1 MHIMIKRLLA
11 AAVLAVLTV
20 TSASAQLLYK
30 ISGKDLKAP
39 SYIIGTFHLA
49 NATFVDK
56 IAGVKDALTA
66 TDQVFGEVPFDD
78 MLNPDTLKVIQASMM
93 LPDGQ
98 TLKTVLSAEQYKKL
112 DAVLTQMMGV
122 GLSNPQ
128 VSAQMGK
135 MSPAALSAQLQVLM
149 FMQKHMGEFDPL
161 HGFDQYFQ
169 TQAKHNNEPIGGL
182 ETVAFQIALLYKSYD
197 MQRQVE
203 QLMCMI
209 DNMDFYEKIVEK
221 MAKAFYAQ
229 DIDALKAAM
238 EEKLGNT
245 CDATPKE
252 WAQFNDNR
260 NADWVRKMPAIMAAK
275 PTFFAVGAGHLPGP
289 KGVLQLLKD
298 IGYTVETVR

>member
-1 MHIMIKRLLA
+1 MIKRLLA
-11 AAVLAVLTV
+11 ATVLAVLTV

-78 MLNPDTLKVIQASMM
+78 MLNPDSLKVMQTAMM

-128 VSAQMGK
+128 VNAQMGK

-149 FMQKHMGEFDPL
+149 FMQKHMDEFDPL

-298 IGYTVETVR
+298 IGYTVEAVR

>member
-1 MHIMIKRLLA
+1 MIKRLLA
-11 AAVLAVLTV
+11 ATVLAVLTV

-30 ISGKDLKAP
+30 ISGKDLKVP

-78 MLNPDTLKVIQASMM
+78 MLNPDSLKVMQAAMM

-128 VSAQMGK
+128 VNAQMGK

-182 ETVAFQIALLYKSYD
+182 ETVAFQITLLYKSYD

-298 IGYTVETVR
+298 IGYTVEAVR

>member
-1 MHIMIKRLLA
+1 MIKRLLA
-11 AAVLAVLTV
+11 ATILAVLIV

-78 MLNPDTLKVIQASMM
+78 MLNPDTLKVIQAAMM

-221 MAKAFYAQ
+221 MAQAFYAQ
-229 DIDALKAAM
+229 DINALKAAM

-252 WAQFNDNR
+252 WAQFIDNR

-298 IGYTVETVR
+298 IGYTVEAVR

>member
-1 MHIMIKRLLA
+1 MIKRLLA
-11 AAVLAVLTV
+11 ATVLAVLTV

-78 MLNPDTLKVIQASMM
+78 MLNPDSLKVMQTAMM

-128 VSAQMGK
+128 VNAQMGK

-182 ETVAFQIALLYKSYD
+182 ETVAFQIAILYKSYD

-252 WAQFNDNR
+252 WAQLNDNR
-260 NADWVRKMPAIMAAK
+260 NADWVRKMLAIMAAK

-298 IGYTVETVR
+298 IGYTVEAVR

>member
-1 MHIMIKRLLA
+1 MIKRLLA
-11 AAVLAVLTV
+11 ATILAVLIV

-78 MLNPDTLKVIQASMM
+78 MLNPDSLKVMQTAMM

-252 WAQFNDNR
+252 WAQLNDNR

-298 IGYTVETVR
+298 IGYTVEAVR

>member
-1 MHIMIKRLLA
+1 MIKRLLA
-11 AAVLAVLTV
+11 ATVLAVLTV

-78 MLNPDTLKVIQASMM
+78 MLNPDTLKVIQAAMM

-128 VSAQMGK
+128 VNAQMGK

-149 FMQKHMGEFDPL
+149 FMQKHMGEFDPS

-182 ETVAFQIALLYKSYD
+182 ETVAFQITLLYKSYD

-298 IGYTVETVR
+298 IGYTVEAVR

>member
-1 MHIMIKRLLA
+1 MIKRLLA
-11 AAVLAVLTV
+11 ATVLAVLTV

-78 MLNPDTLKVIQASMM
+78 MLNPDSLKVMQTAMM

-182 ETVAFQIALLYKSYD
+182 ETVAFQTALLYKSYD

-252 WAQFNDNR
+252 WAQLNDNR

-298 IGYTVETVR
+298 IGYTVEAVR

>member
-1 MHIMIKRLLA
+1 MIKRLLA
-11 AAVLAVLTV
+11 ATILAVLIV

-78 MLNPDTLKVIQASMM
+78 MLNPDTLKVIQAAMM

-182 ETVAFQIALLYKSYD
+182 ETVAFQITLLYKSYD

-229 DIDALKAAM
+229 DINALKAAM

-252 WAQFNDNR
+252 WAQLNDNR

-298 IGYTVETVR
+298 IGYTVEAVR

>member
-1 MHIMIKRLLA
+1 MIKRLLA
-11 AAVLAVLTV
+11 ATVLAVLTV

-78 MLNPDTLKVIQASMM
+78 MLNPDTLKVMQAAMM

-128 VSAQMGK
+128 VNAQMGK

-182 ETVAFQIALLYKSYD
+182 ETVAFQITLLYKSYD

-229 DIDALKAAM
+229 DINALKAAM

-252 WAQFNDNR
+252 WAQLNDNR

-298 IGYTVETVR
+298 IGYTVEAVR

>member
-1 MHIMIKRLLA
+1 MIKRLLA
-11 AAVLAVLTV
+11 TTILAVLTV

-30 ISGKDLKAP
+30 ISGKDLKTP

-66 TDQVFGEVPFDD
+66 TDQVFGEVRFDD
-78 MLNPDTLKVIQASMM
+78 MLNSDSLKVMQAAMM

-182 ETVAFQIALLYKSYD
+182 ETVAFQITLLYKSYD

-209 DNMDFYEKIVEK
+209 DNMDFYEKVVEK

-298 IGYTVETVR
+298 IGYTVEAVR